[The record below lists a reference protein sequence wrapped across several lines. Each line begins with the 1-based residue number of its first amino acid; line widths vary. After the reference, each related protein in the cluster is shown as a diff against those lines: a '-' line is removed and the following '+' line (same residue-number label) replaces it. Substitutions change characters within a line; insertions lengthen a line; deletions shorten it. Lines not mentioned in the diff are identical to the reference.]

1 MKMQSVLRGRVVI
14 SVSAAATLALLMGA
28 CGGDDEAQAPLA
40 ARAEPAQLTV
50 TASEFKFEASAD
62 SVPAGLVE
70 ITLENAGKEP
80 HQVQLFR
87 LNDGVEYKTF
97 ERYATTR
104 GPQAPKTFEVS
115 AVAGGVNE
123 LASGANATA
132 TVDLEE
138 GSYAFVCFVRG
149 HNTEGMVAPFDV
161 TAAEETEFAEPAP
174 DAEVGMTEYA
184 FGVPSDFAGG
194 TVAFTNNGD
203 QPHEAGLFRL
213 EGATLDEVTTFLEKP
228 TGPPPGKGDPAGQGS
243 VSAIAPG
250 ETAYADLSGLEPG
263 VYAFVC
269 FVPDQEQLA
278 QGKQVPHF
286 ELGMA
291 HGFEIE

>member
-1 MKMQSVLRGRVVI
+1 M
-14 SVSAAATLALLMGA
+14 ALLLGA
-28 CGGDDEAQAPLA
+28 CGGDDDGQPPQAA
-40 ARAEPAQLTV
+40 GAEPAQLAV
-50 TASEFKFEASAD
+50 TTSEFKFEASAD

-87 LNDGVEYKTF
+87 LNDGVAYDRFKGF
-97 ERYATTR
+97 ATTR
-104 GPQAPKTFEVS
+104 GPEAANTFEVS
-115 AVAGGVNE
+115 VVAGGVNE
-123 LASGANATA
+123 VSPGESATA
-132 TVDLEE
+132 IVDLEE

-149 HNTEGMVAPFDV
+149 HNTEGMVAPFEV
-161 TAAEETEFAEPAP
+161 TAAEETNFAEPAP
-174 DAEVGMTEYA
+174 DAEVGLTEFA
-184 FGVPSDFAGG
+184 FGVPPDFAEG
-194 TVAFTNNGD
+194 TVAFTNNGE

-213 EGATLDEVTTFLEKP
+213 EGATLDEVTAFIEKP

-243 VSAIAPG
+243 ISAIAPG
-250 ETAYADLSGLEPG
+250 ETAYADISGLEPG

-278 QGKQVPHF
+278 EGKQVPHF

>member
-1 MKMQSVLRGRVVI
+1 MRTRGRVVL
-14 SVSAAATLALLMGA
+14 AAAVATLAVVAGA
-28 CGGDDEAQAPLA
+28 CGGDDVDQTSRA
-40 ARAEPAQLTV
+40 AAAEPSQLTV
-50 TASEFKFEASAD
+50 TAHEFNFEASAD

-70 ITLENAGKEP
+70 ITLENEGKQP

-87 LNDGVEYKTF
+87 LNDGVEFGTF
-97 ERYATTR
+97 RRYSTTR
-104 GPQAPKTFEVS
+104 GPQASKTFEVS
-115 AVAGGVNE
+115 VVAGGVNE
-123 LASGANATA
+123 ISPGEDATA

-138 GSYAFVCFVRG
+138 GSYALVCFVRG
-149 HNTEGMVAPFDV
+149 HNTEGMVAPFEV
-161 TAAEETEFAEPAP
+161 TAAEETNFAAPEP
-174 DAEVGMTEYA
+174 DAEVGLTEFA
-184 FGVPSDFAGG
+184 FGVPTDFVGG
-194 TVAFTNNGD
+194 TVAFTNSGD

-243 VSAIAPG
+243 ISAIPPG
-250 ETAYADLSGLEPG
+250 ETAYADLGGLEPG

-269 FVPDQEQLA
+269 FVPDQEKLA

-286 ELGMA
+286 QLGMA